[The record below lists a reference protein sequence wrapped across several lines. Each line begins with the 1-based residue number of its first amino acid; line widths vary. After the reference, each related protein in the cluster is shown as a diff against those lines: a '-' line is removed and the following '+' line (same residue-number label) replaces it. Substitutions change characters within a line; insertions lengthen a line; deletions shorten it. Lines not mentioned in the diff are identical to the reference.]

1 MNFSRNTLELPG
13 FLRKSEDD
21 LSNYNSPRSI
31 AHKLKGAY
39 AAVLSV
45 TFMSIYYCTIKYLT
59 MTSHISNFDLMYH
72 RSIWGLIF
80 LGAYNAFFR
89 RSKNEKR
96 SSFFQG
102 VSRQQSPLILI
113 RVMSETISHLL
124 LFSAMK
130 IMAASKV
137 ILILENPFLM
147 SMIAFFTIG
156 ESITKHEVFVFIL
169 ATIGIALISQDE
181 VTPQKSSKIPKQTPH
196 HPNEYDWERDIYG
209 VGFAVTGAV
218 IANIGMISVR

>member
-1 MNFSRNTLELPG
+1 
-13 FLRKSEDD
+13 
-21 LSNYNSPRSI
+21 
-31 AHKLKGAY
+31 
-39 AAVLSV
+39 
-45 TFMSIYYCTIKYLT
+45 MSIYYCTIKYLT

-89 RSKNEKR
+89 RSKNDKR

-102 VSRQQSPLILI
+102 VSRRQSPLILI
-113 RVMSETISHLL
+113 RVISETVSHLL

-181 VTPQKSSKIPKQTPH
+181 VTPQKSSKIPK
-196 HPNEYDWERDIYG
+196 
-209 VGFAVTGAV
+209 
-218 IANIGMISVR
+218 